1 MHMDVQLYSIGSTQ
15 IIRDVIKLQSH
26 LTDKFQ
32 MSPVGGKVQI
42 KLVGSDPLLYLSVFE
57 NPLGSV
63 AERPKFHTLVS

>member
-1 MHMDVQLYSIGSTQ
+1 MHMDVQLYSIGSAR

-63 AERPKFHTLVS
+63 ARRPKFHTLVS